1 MPRRITHIS
10 LGILAAVFACSGCEE
25 IEATPDDL
33 AATPG
38 PAETTPTAQTP
49 SSTQVSEGQSTYG
62 KAYKRAERL
71 ENQVNA
77 YQDEVIKTADSVFDD
92 SASRRREEE

>member
-1 MPRRITHIS
+1 MPRRITHLS

-25 IEATPDDL
+25 VEATSEDL
-33 AATPG
+33 AATPE
-38 PAETTPTAQTP
+38 PAETTPAAQTP
-49 SSTQVSEGQSTYG
+49 SSTRVTEGQSAYG

-71 ENQVNA
+71 EDEINA

>member
-1 MPRRITHIS
+1 MPRLITHLS
-10 LGILAAVFACSGCEE
+10 LGVLAAVFACIGCEE
-25 IEATPDDL
+25 IEATP
-33 AATPG
+33 AEQAPPNTPV
-38 PAETTPTAQTP
+38 T
-49 SSTQVSEGQSTYG
+49 EGQSAYG

-71 ENQVNA
+71 EEEINA

>member
-1 MPRRITHIS
+1 MPRRNTHLS
-10 LGILAAVFACSGCEE
+10 LGVLAAVFACTGCEE

-33 AATPG
+33 AATPE
-38 PAETTPTAQTP
+38 PAETTQTPQTP
-49 SSTQVSEGQSTYG
+49 SSTRVTEGQSAYG

-71 ENQVNA
+71 EDEINA

-92 SASRRREEE
+92 S